1 MSEPLGTATPGR
13 VVAAMTALGAV
24 GLLVGFLLGMVTFA
38 LVGTPL
44 SIPVEAP
51 SGQLLFS
58 FGTYVGLAA
67 VGVLY
72 LHRHGVPFSYVRARR
87 PGLRDVGATVVAVL
101 VLVALAAVLPA
112 IIAWLGL
119 PFTDHNITDS
129 IQANPAVA
137 LVFLPLSVLVV
148 GPAEEFLYRGI
159 IQTRLTSVFD
169 TWSAVGVASV
179 IFAVV
184 HFIAYLD
191 PTNVPGTVV
200 TIFLLVLPL
209 GAILGVV
216 YEYSDNLLVPALAH
230 GLYNAITFGLTYAD
244 VVGLL

>member
-1 MSEPLGTATPGR
+1 MSEPLGTATPRR

-24 GLLVGFLLGMVTFA
+24 GLLVGFFFGMVTFA

-44 SIPVEAP
+44 SVPVEAP

-67 VGVLY
+67 VGVVY
-72 LHRHGVPFSYVRARR
+72 LHRHGVSFSYVRARR
-87 PGLRDVGATVVAVL
+87 PGIRDAGATVVAVL

-112 IIAWLGL
+112 IIALLGL
-119 PFTDHNITDS
+119 PVTDHNITDS

-159 IQTRLTSVFD
+159 IQTRLKSVFD
-169 TWSAVGVASV
+169 TWSAVGVASL

-191 PTNVPGTVV
+191 PTNIPGTVV

-244 VVGLL
+244 VVGLF